1 MSSVLRYA
9 SLFVYRLY
17 VQLCFY
23 GNFTTVNANAE
34 CLADLLTCV
43 NSLAVCLLSMF
54 STAWRTNAVHVV
66 TLFVLFYFTR
76 LWSCDSRVRA
86 LSFVHS
92 SLVWQW
98 LCHPIKCRKFERIWL
113 QSSLYIE
120 KKTVSVSNLM
130 PKNGKEIFLL
140 KKKIVC

>member
-120 KKTVSVSNLM
+120 KKRFPFQIWCRKM
-130 PKNGKEIFLL
+130 G
-140 KKKIVC
+140 KKIFC